1 MSNTA
6 RTDDIDEFL
15 TSVRS
20 LISQK
25 EQQKSKPAERLVLQ
39 PDQRVS
45 TDLQDVDEDMLADVQ
60 LGSEAETNNVLLLEP
75 DKPADREGLEA
86 TIAELEAA
94 VTAQSGDWEPDD
106 GEDFVES
113 AWAASAFE
121 APKSKTVEAVI
132 QPSNDI
138 PATPQEPVGQAKD
151 AGMADELEATVMANV
166 TAGLDAD
173 ALRALVIATVHEEL
187 GGELG
192 ERITQNV
199 RKLVRR
205 EINRVLASYDI
216 GTD

>member
-1 MSNTA
+1 MSNMA

-25 EQQKSKPAERLVLQ
+25 EQQKSKTAERLVLQ

-45 TDLQDVDEDMLADVQ
+45 TDVQGADEEFLADVASD
-60 LGSEAETNNVLLLEP
+60 SEPDASNVLMLEP

-106 GEDFVES
+106 GEDFVEA

-121 APKSKTVEAVI
+121 TPKAQTVEAMT
-132 QPSNDI
+132 QQKNDI
-138 PATPQEPVGQAKD
+138 PATPQEPVLQAKD
-151 AGMADELEATVMANV
+151 ASMADELEATVMANV

-205 EINRVLASYDI
+205 EINRVLANYDI